1 MIGYLYFLIGEVQ
14 SVPLA
19 GWFGG
24 LGLVALFLIIRR
36 AFSVSLRRRL

>member
-1 MIGYLYFLIGEVQ
+1 MIGYFYFLIGEFQ

-19 GWFGG
+19 GWFVG

>member
-1 MIGYLYFLIGEVQ
+1 MIGYIYFLIGEFQ

-24 LGLVALFLIIRR
+24 FGILALFLIIRR
-36 AFSVSLRRRL
+36 AFSVSLKRRL